1 MAKTVQPR
9 IDPLSGGAPGG
20 RPPIDDERE
29 LLETGTQGVPSNIA
43 KQPILGSYLPV
54 NPVQRQ
60 VCSSKSKICFISFIA
75 ITVTFSNDRSV
86 LYKRPTKPTKR

>member
-60 VCSSKSKICFISFIA
+60 VSSCNSKLYYISFYCDNSYLIE
-75 ITVTFSNDRSV
+75 
-86 LYKRPTKPTKR
+86 

>member
-9 IDPLSGGAPGG
+9 IDPMGVSG

-29 LLETGTQGVPSNIA
+29 LIETGTQGIPSNIA

-54 NPVQRQ
+54 NPIQR
-60 VCSSKSKICFISFIA
+60 
-75 ITVTFSNDRSV
+75 
-86 LYKRPTKPTKR
+86 

>member
-9 IDPLSGGAPGG
+9 IDPLMGEGG

-29 LLETGTQGVPSNIA
+29 LLETGTQGIASNIT

-54 NPVQRQ
+54 NPVQR
-60 VCSSKSKICFISFIA
+60 
-75 ITVTFSNDRSV
+75 
-86 LYKRPTKPTKR
+86 

>member
-9 IDPLSGGAPGG
+9 IDPMGGSG

-29 LLETGTQGVPSNIA
+29 LIETGTQGIPSNIA

-54 NPVQRQ
+54 NPIQRYI
-60 VCSSKSKICFISFIA
+60 SILINDMRKIM
-75 ITVTFSNDRSV
+75 DRFFV
-86 LYKRPTKPTKR
+86 ICT